1 LTHVLNFPLAFVSGD
16 NGVIDMALLSVIRRW
31 HFREGMP
38 IREIRRR
45 TGLSRNTIRKYL
57 RAGTIEPKF
66 KVPERPSK
74 LDPFAEKLSGW
85 LRIEANKSRKQKRTA
100 KQMYA
105 DLVALGFDGSYSRVA
120 AFVRAWKADR
130 QRDAQTIGRGTF
142 VPLIFAPGAAFQFD
156 WSEDW
161 ALLGGERVKL
171 QVAHTKLSHSR
182 AFIVRAYPLQT
193 HEMLF
198 DALTQAFRVL
208 GGVPQRGIFDNMK
221 TAVDRIGSGKARQV
235 NARFAAMASHYL
247 FEPEFC
253 NPASGWEKGQV
264 EKNVQDARRR
274 LWQPLPRFPD
284 LAALNAWLEERCVA
298 QWQQIQHGV
307 LPGTVA
313 DVHASEIASLMPL
326 GRSFDGFVEHTK
338 RVSPS
343 CLVHFERNRYS
354 VPASFANRP
363 VSLRIYP
370 ERIVI
375 AAEGQVL
382 CEHRLIIDRSHHL
395 PGQTIYDW
403 RHYLAVIQRK
413 PGALRNGAPFTEIA
427 EAFRKLQVYLLKRP
441 GGDREMVEILAL
453 VLQHDEQAVLCA
465 VELALEAGVPT
476 KTHILNLLHRLLDG
490 KPTSADAIDTPQ
502 ELSLRREP
510 KANVARYDRLRMKEN
525 ARAS

>member
-1 LTHVLNFPLAFVSGD
+1 
-16 NGVIDMALLSVIRRW
+16 MALLSVIRRW
-31 HFREGMP
+31 HFRQHIP
-38 IREIRRR
+38 IREIERR

-57 RAGTIEPKF
+57 RADTVEPMF
-66 KVPERPSK
+66 KVPARPSK

-85 LRIEANKSRKQKRTA
+85 LRIETGKSRKQRRTA
-100 KQMYA
+100 RQMHA
-105 DLVALGFDGSYSRVA
+105 DLVVLGYSGSYERVA

-130 QRDAQTIGRGTF
+130 QREQHASGRGTF
-142 VPLIFAPGAAFQFD
+142 VPLAFGSGEAFQFD

-161 ALLGGERVKL
+161 AILGGRQTKL

-182 AFIVRAYPLQT
+182 AFIVRAYLLQT

-198 DALTQAFRVL
+198 DALGQAFRVL
-208 GGVPQRGIFDNMK
+208 GGVPQRGIFDNMR

-247 FEPEFC
+247 FDPEFC

-274 LWQPLPRFPD
+274 LWQPMPSFPD
-284 LAALNAWLEERCVA
+284 LNALNDWLEARCIA
-298 QWQQIQHGV
+298 QWGQIQHGT

-313 DVHASEIASLMPL
+313 DVHAGEVDSLMPM
-326 GRSFDGFVEHTK
+326 GRPFDGFVEHTK
-338 RVSPS
+338 RVSPT
-343 CLVHFERNRYS
+343 CLVTFERTRYS
-354 VPASFANRP
+354 VPASFANQR

-370 ERIVI
+370 ARIVVV
-375 AAEGQVL
+375 AEGQVL
-382 CEHRLIIDRSHHL
+382 CEHERIIGRSHHL
-395 PGQTIYDW
+395 PGRTIYDW

-413 PGALRNGAPFTEIA
+413 PGALRNGAPFIEMPD
-427 EAFRKLQVYLLKRP
+427 AFRQLQGPLLKRP

-476 KTHILNLLHRLLDG
+476 KTHILNILHRLTDG
-490 KPTSADAIDTPQ
+490 KAPPAPPIDAPQ
-502 ELSLRREP
+502 ALRLRREP
-510 KANVARYDRLRMKEN
+510 VANVERYDDLREM
-525 ARAS
+525 RHAS